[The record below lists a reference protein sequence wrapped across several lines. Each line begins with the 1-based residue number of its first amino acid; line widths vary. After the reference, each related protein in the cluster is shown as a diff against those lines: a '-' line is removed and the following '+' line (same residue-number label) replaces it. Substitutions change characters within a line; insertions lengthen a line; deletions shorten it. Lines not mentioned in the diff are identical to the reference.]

1 MKERKKFCLNRVFL
15 LMQKTLYENIKYVII
30 GLSTIFTVFSVI
42 IFFSQVNEERSW
54 EYMEVFYLTGYFI
67 SGIFISG
74 MAFTNL
80 RTKEKAMS
88 YLSLPASTFEKYLS
102 EWILTTFGFTILY
115 TLIFY
120 LFNFILLLFGTSYS
134 SPNILDL
141 TDYRII
147 DGFQHYFILQSLFLA
162 GAATFK
168 KVPIFYT
175 GFTLFIVGMI
185 LSIFGLSL
193 SFVLKEIF
201 EAYYVND
208 FEKTMDIHF
217 YNNSFTDLAIAKIP
231 TYFYWYLMTPVFW
244 LVGFFKLK
252 EKEA

>member
-1 MKERKKFCLNRVFL
+1 MKEKKAFCLSRVFL
-15 LMQKTLYENIKYVII
+15 LMQKTLYENIKFVTI
-30 GLSTIFTVFSVI
+30 GLSTIFTLFSVI

-54 EYMEVFYLTGYFI
+54 EYMEVFYLIGYFMG
-67 SGIFISG
+67 GIFISG

-115 TLIFY
+115 TFIFY
-120 LFNFILLLFGTSYS
+120 LFNFILLIFGTSYS

-141 TDYRII
+141 TDPRILN
-147 DGFQHYFILQSLFLA
+147 GFQHYFILQSIFLA

-185 LSIFGLSL
+185 LSILGLSL
-193 SFVLKEIF
+193 SFILKEIF
-201 EAYYVND
+201 ENYYIND
-208 FEKTMDIHF
+208 FEKTMDTHF
-217 YNNSFTDLAIAKIP
+217 YNYNFGDLFIAKIP
-231 TYFYWYLMTPVFW
+231 EYFYWYFLAPVFW
-244 LVGFFKLK
+244 VIGFFKLK

>member
-1 MKERKKFCLNRVFL
+1 MKEIKMFCLKRVFL
-15 LMQKTLYENIKYVII
+15 LMQKTLYENIKFVII

-67 SGIFISG
+67 SGIFVSG

-88 YLSLPASTFEKYLS
+88 YLILPASTFEKYLS

-141 TDYRII
+141 TDSRII
-147 DGFQHYFILQSLFLA
+147 NGFQHYFIIQSLFLA

-175 GFTLFIVGMI
+175 GFTLFVLGLI

-193 SFVLKEIF
+193 SYILKEIL
-201 EAYYVND
+201 EAYNVQD
-208 FEKTMDIHF
+208 FEKTMDTHF
-217 YNNSFTDLAIAKIP
+217 YNYNFSDLTIAKVP
-231 TYFYWYLMTPVFW
+231 AYFYWYFMAPIFW
-244 LVGFFKLK
+244 IVGFFKLK